1 MKHSTIST
9 LALIALTRCCN
20 TVTGQT
26 TVSTSKAMMP
36 KKHIK
41 VLRTYCFDCHDSASK
56 EGQLDLESLSLEISQ
71 DIPTAEWWS
80 KILAALNAGEMPPMD
95 AEQITDTEK
104 AALLEDLSVQMVKA
118 RNILSDSGGEIT
130 LRRLNRREYQNTLES
145 LLGFRPDV
153 SNLPADDG
161 TGGFDTAGASLFF
174 SADQFEQYRATAT
187 AALKI
192 ALSDRRKP
200 RSQTHR
206 VEPEETHSK
215 EYFDRQEQLLDAIKR
230 ADAFLAQ
237 DSKPPQDFGFRDVAH
252 AKKQSERS
260 RVHLK
265 QMQDYTR
272 RPEAKDG
279 AFLLRYEGHK
289 RPAIKT
295 PKVSTAGGRYI
306 LRIRV
311 GAYDDSPQRQR
322 YVEYAIGNPKEYQV
336 LGQVKIPGTVAKPS
350 VIEVPV
356 ELEPGTSGAFQIL
369 WRDYKEQA
377 SRFVTHRIQ
386 REKNGIGQLP
396 VVWVDWVEVEG
407 PLFDEWPISAKVDLL
422 TSQRDG
428 EDNATYAR
436 RLIESFATRAF
447 RERPPAEEYVDKLV
461 ERYLAKRRSGQNHV
475 ASIID
480 SYALILSSPSFIYLL
495 EPGEPTALAAGSG
508 GTQSTDEQPEASVY
522 GSQPR
527 KLTDREL
534 AVRLAYFLWSAPPD
548 AELYA
553 AAEAGTL
560 SRSEVLRAQ
569 TNRLLKD
576 PRSDEFISSFTHQ
589 WLDMVRLDM
598 FDFDA
603 RFHPEFDQAVR
614 RSAREE
620 VYSTI
625 RRVLD
630 QRLPLRTLLKA
641 DFVMINDVLADFYG
655 LNEPTA
661 LAAGIRA
668 MNTVEQRPATSTVGL
683 RKDFSELPVKGSH
696 FRRVQ
701 VPSTSPRGGLLG
713 MAAIHV
719 MGADGTRSV
728 PAVRGAWILKHLLHD
743 PSPPPP
749 ANIPQLSRLAGEPR
763 SGRELQTLHQDAPQ
777 CAQCHRKIDPIGFG
791 LENFTA
797 AGLWREVETVYVDS
811 SDAKKFKLS
820 KSESFNIDPSGTL
833 IRGEAF
839 NNYFELRDAIAGY
852 DDAFARGF
860 TEHLIAYALERSY
873 QISDHNLA
881 SEITQQ
887 AAEEGDRIDA
897 FIHAL
902 VQSKAFQRK

>member
-1 MKHSTIST
+1 
-9 LALIALTRCCN
+9 
-20 TVTGQT
+20 
-26 TVSTSKAMMP
+26 MP
-36 KKHIK
+36 KKHFE
-41 VLRTYCFDCHDSASK
+41 VLRTYCFDCHDSASR
-56 EGQLDLESLSLEISQ
+56 EGQLNLESLSLEISQ

-95 AEQITDTEK
+95 AEQITDNEK

-192 ALSDRRKP
+192 ALSDRMKP

-215 EYFDRQEQLLDAIKR
+215 EYFDRQELLLDAIKR

-252 AKKQSERS
+252 AEKQSERS
-260 RVHLK
+260 RVHLT

-272 RPEAKDG
+272 RPQARDG

-289 RPAIKT
+289 RPAIST

-306 LRIRV
+306 LRIRA
-311 GAYDDSPQRQR
+311 GAYDDSPPRQR

-350 VIEVPV
+350 VIEVPID
-356 ELEPGTSGAFQIL
+356 LEPGTSGAFHIL
-369 WRDYKEQA
+369 WRDYEEQA
-377 SRFVTHRIQ
+377 SRYVTHRIQ

-422 TSQRDG
+422 TPQRNG
-428 EDNATYAR
+428 EDNATHAR

-447 RERPPAEEYVDKLV
+447 RKRPPAEEYVDKLV
-461 ERYLAKRRSGQNHV
+461 GRYLEKRKSGQNHV

-480 SYALILSSPSFIYLL
+480 SYALILSSPGFIYML
-495 EPGEPTALAAGSG
+495 EPRG
-508 GTQSTDEQPEASVY
+508 GDHPE
-522 GSQPR
+522 R
-527 KLTDREL
+527 LTDREL

-553 AAEAGTL
+553 AADAGTL
-560 SRSEVLRAQ
+560 SRGDVLRAQ
-569 TNRLLKD
+569 TNRLLQD

-625 RRVLD
+625 RHVLD
-630 QRLPLRTLLKA
+630 QQLPLGTLLKA
-641 DFVMINDVLADFYG
+641 DFVMINDVLADFYSLPG
-655 LNEPTA
+655 
-661 LAAGIRA
+661 
-668 MNTVEQRPATSTVGL
+668 VEGP
-683 RKDFSELPVKGSH
+683 H
-696 FRRVQ
+696 FRRMQ
-701 VPSTSPRGGLLG
+701 VPPTSPRGGLLG
-713 MAAIHV
+713 TAAIHV

-743 PSPPPP
+743 PPPPPP

-820 KSESFNIDPSGTL
+820 KSESFDIDPSGTL
-833 IRGEAF
+833 IRGEEF
-839 NNYFELRDAIAGY
+839 SNYFELRDAIAGY

-860 TEHLIAYALERSY
+860 TEHLIAYALGRSY

-887 AAEEGDRIDA
+887 ASEEGDRIDA

-902 VQSKAFQRK
+902 VQSEKFQTK